1 MEKLNAKQEDYLLE
15 EARDNFE
22 DNNQSS
28 LIKQKLD
35 FHKAKNVKSYLIEY
49 ELSYP
54 RAGYMTDF
62 RLTMKRVLSHRGEL
76 ELKYI
81 VTATRL
87 ASCD

>member
-1 MEKLNAKQEDYLLE
+1 MKNK
-15 EARDNFE
+15 FE
-22 DNNQSS
+22 
-28 LIKQKLD
+28 
-35 FHKAKNVKSYLIEY
+35 FHKAKNVQSFLIEY
-49 ELSYP
+49 ELAFP
-54 RAGYMTDF
+54 KAGYMTDF